1 MNDRELSEVMVP
13 FAAPV
18 ATDNFMTEANRHE
31 SGNALASNS
40 EANEIATIKGQVFM
54 AKQYPRNIEAAWQK
68 ILGECQRASL
78 ADRAVYSFPRGKE
91 TVTGPSIRLAEV
103 LARNF
108 TNIKFSYDV
117 LERRPARGSQPGS
130 SVIRAWAWDL
140 ENNVMVERR
149 FEVKHYRST
158 RSGGYNITDD
168 RDIYELEAN
177 MASRRIRACILQIIP
192 GDITDA
198 AVAACR
204 QTATSGIAL
213 MMQDPKQRTTL
224 IAKMIRIYE
233 KMGVTQDDLE
243 THLSCKSDD
252 WTADHM
258 LKLKE
263 IKASLEDGNSTLGDY
278 FPRLAV
284 DDKDEVITKAQ
295 VKQLMEAAKATGMQ
309 RAINDE
315 LKKMGIAKYA
325 DVPARRFDEVFQ
337 MIQGFGVPSS
347 DETAQ
352 IEGGSEELPE
362 TPQEATEGAAQ

>member
-1 MNDRELSEVMVP
+1 MNDREISEVIVP

-18 ATDNFMTEANRHE
+18 VSDAYMAEANRHE
-31 SGNALASNS
+31 SGNALASNA
-40 EANEIATIKGQVFM
+40 EASEIATIKGQVFM
-54 AKQYPRNIEAAWQK
+54 AKQYPRDIQVAWEK
-68 ILGECQRASL
+68 IRAECNRASL

-117 LERRPARGSQPGS
+117 LERRPAHGSQPGS

-158 RSGGYNITDD
+158 RSGGYSITDD

-177 MASRRIRACILQIIP
+177 IASRRIRACILQIIP

-204 QTATSGIAL
+204 QTATSGIAM
-213 MMQDPKQRTTL
+213 MMQDKKQRTAL

-243 THLSCKSDD
+243 SYLSCKSED

-258 LKLKE
+258 LRLKE
-263 IKASLEDGNSTLGDY
+263 IKSSLEDNNSTLGEY

-284 DDKDEVITKAQ
+284 DNQNETINKAQ
-295 VKQLMEAAKATGMQ
+295 VKKLMEAAKATGMQ
-309 RAINDE
+309 GAISDE

-325 DVPARRFDEVFQ
+325 DVPIGKFDEVMQ
-337 MIQGFGVPSS
+337 LIQGYGTP
-347 DETAQ
+347 DAEAEAPAQ
-352 IEGGSEELPE
+352 IDGDKAETPE
-362 TPQEATEGAAQ
+362 QPQEAAE